1 MGKPGREF
9 ERAVYEFVRTIGPN
23 ATVYFDHKVPDCN
36 TGTPR
41 QVDVWVEAKVMNHFP
56 QTFAISCKDH
66 KRPLNISHI
75 GTFLEEV
82 RSTGASSGIIYSR
95 SGFSKNALK
104 KARANGVS
112 CCLLLQN
119 DSPPIP
125 ECLFVRSFLAQPQ
138 AGIDVRQ
145 RTGVFES
152 IATWGDLFALRVDTK
167 GKTTTALE
175 LIEEGYASLETEL
188 LDGARGGD
196 LNPPSGSS
204 ECTICQDGDSESRL
218 TVRLQIFWRYYSGR
232 LEAQFMNGS
241 YCFDN
246 KHFAGTQFGPT
257 IVLKGDSPGPGWE
270 PVNNID
276 LKNVKRGM
284 LAILYSPDIAAGLLA
299 MSEQDLQ
306 KS

>member
-9 ERAVYEFVRTIGPN
+9 ERAVYEFVRTIDPN
-23 ATVYFDHKVPDCN
+23 AKVYFDHKVADCH

-41 QVDVWVEAKVMNHFP
+41 QVDVWVEAKVMNHFQ

-75 GTFLEEV
+75 GTFLDEI

-104 KARANGVS
+104 KAKANGVS

-119 DSPPIP
+119 DAPPVP
-125 ECLFVRSFLAQPQ
+125 ECLFVRSYLAQPQ
-138 AGIDVRQ
+138 AAIDVCE
-145 RTGVFES
+145 RTGTFDS
-152 IATWGDLFALRVDTK
+152 IATWGDVFALPVAK
-167 GKTTTALE
+167 GSKTATMLD
-175 LIEEGYASLETEL
+175 LMEEGYFELEKDLLGSARRGEL
-188 LDGARGGD
+188 T
-196 LNPPSGSS
+196 PPSGSS
-204 ECTICQDGDSESRL
+204 KCTICQDGDSESRL
-218 TVRLQIFWRYYSGR
+218 SVRLRIFWRYYSGR
-232 LEAQFMNGS
+232 LEAHFMNGS

-257 IVLKGDSPGPGWE
+257 IALKDDPPGPGWE

-276 LKNVKRGM
+276 VKNVKRGM

-299 MSEQDLQ
+299 MSEQNIR